1 MILHIERALRP
12 VNGLGLTSGL
22 NTSDTRDLA
31 RGLRFFVKKGLISG
45 AEPATFEP
53 KKFHGFVLT
62 MLMFVRGIV

>member
-1 MILHIERALRP
+1 MIPHIERALRP

-45 AEPATFEP
+45 AEPAIFNL
-53 KKFHGFVLT
+53 KNSLGLF
-62 MLMFVRGIV
+62 